1 MLDFFYI
8 PLDNHL
14 ATLRSEARR
23 AAIQLITDILQ
34 YILEEKRN
42 PQQEVLNFTV
52 NDAVNI
58 QVLRTTKQV
67 TVNITVSTA

>member
-8 PLDNHL
+8 PQNSHL
-14 ATLRSEARR
+14 AALRAEARK
-23 AAIQLITDILQ
+23 AAIQRITDILQ

-42 PQQEVLNFTV
+42 PQQEILNLTV